1 MPTRTRTR
9 AARRQRGLTL
19 IELMAAVAIGA
30 IILAALN
37 SLVELGLSAQSAG
50 QGANELAY
58 QGQFA
63 LARMTAQA
71 RSVAPKLLSTPAANT
86 TGDWF
91 APSGC
96 SGAACVMYCLN
107 TSSNHLIETTTAD
120 TGCTG
125 TTVIASRVSAFSAQT
140 LLQAAVANSGPADD
154 PVAVLS
160 LTLTDAASKSSVT
173 LATSVRLGG
182 GTQ

>member
-9 AARRQRGLTL
+9 AARWQRGLTL
-19 IELMAAVAIGA
+19 IELVAAVLIGA

-50 QGANELAY
+50 RGANELAY

-71 RSVAPKLLSTPAANT
+71 RSVAPKLLGTPAANT

-96 SGAACVMYCLN
+96 AGAACVMYCRN
-107 TSSNHLIETTTAD
+107 TSSNNLIETTTAD

-125 TTVIASRVSAFSAQT
+125 TTVIASEVTAFSAQVP
-140 LLQAAVANSGPADD
+140 AGAGPVDD
-154 PVAVLS
+154 PVARLS
-160 LTLTDAASKSSVT
+160 LTLSDAASKSSVT